1 MTSWSCGKNGL
12 IKKIRSTSKFMASQP
27 SLQAIAIHK
36 FPSTSQSKGNQTG
49 KFGQLIQYNK
59 RNTFLQKLCRK

>member
-1 MTSWSCGKNGL
+1 
-12 IKKIRSTSKFMASQP
+12 MASQP